1 MDLRQPL
8 LGHVPV
14 EVELEPLSLSYVADA
29 LEPQPGKGTMH
40 CLALRV
46 EDFGLEHDVDDDTGH
61 GTAPEV
67 CGFGGLSLGAVAC
80 RLPEPV
86 ARWSSPSSHRVVE
99 PVVPS
104 GGRARRPIGW
114 SSPSPHRVVEP
125 VETTQPSSRFRI
137 LPVAVIGKPLE
148 ISTIRGYL

>member
-8 LGHVPV
+8 LGHLTV

-29 LEPQPGKGTMH
+29 LEPQPGKGTVH
-40 CLALRV
+40 CLALWV

-61 GTAPEV
+61 GTAPED
-67 CGFGGLSLGAVAC
+67 CGFGGLSLEAVAF
-80 RLPEPV
+80 
-86 ARWSSPSSHRVVE
+86 
-99 PVVPS
+99 
-104 GGRARRPIGW
+104 RPPG
-114 SSPSPHRVVEP
+114 PSPPRGGEP